1 MLICQRFYLTKRL
14 RRVYNT
20 QVESKKV
27 RKDLW
32 RTERCNMDRFENF
45 TVMVLK
51 INKLV
56 HKIKLVEMDGYGL
69 KAIHVMCIYYAGAAP
84 VTAGELSRLT
94 CEDKAAISRA
104 LTMFKKRGFITYDAG
119 RYNAEVTL
127 TEEGKKLY
135 DYINVKSK
143 AAVDAAGADLSETER
158 AALYKS
164 LASIAENLEKYY
176 NSITSG

>member
-1 MLICQRFYLTKRL
+1 
-14 RRVYNT
+14 
-20 QVESKKV
+20 
-27 RKDLW
+27 
-32 RTERCNMDRFENF
+32 MDRFENF

-104 LTMFKKRGFITYDAG
+104 LTMLKKRGFINYDA
-119 RYNAEVTL
+119 
-127 TEEGKKLY
+127 GKKLY